1 EHVERGGEQFVEIC
15 LADTMGWATPVMLR
29 ARIEAVRERF
39 PGSIVSLHLHD
50 TRGSGMA
57 NVYAGLE
64 AGVDIFDC
72 SIGGLGGCPFAKGAA
87 GNVPTED
94 VAFLCEELGISTGL
108 DLDKLAAAAVLAE
121 AIVGTP
127 LPGKFYKTWRARCG
141 G

>member
-1 EHVERGGEQFVEIC
+1 
-15 LADTMGWATPVMLR
+15 
-29 ARIEAVRERF
+29 
-39 PGSIVSLHLHD
+39 
-50 TRGSGMA
+50 MA

-64 AGVDIFDC
+64 EGVDIFDC

-94 VAFLCEELGISTGL
+94 VAFLCEELGVQTGL
-108 DLDKLAAAAVLAE
+108 DLDKLGAAAALAE
-121 AIVGTP
+121 DIVGFS